1 MLYKGV
7 SKVNGESYI
16 GNLVV
21 MGHNFFIRN
30 QNSTSYDDKYIEVF
44 EDSLSRELMKGIF
57 ENDIIICDGVKEYA
71 GLMAIIGCLIV
82 LFVSILEEN
91 KISVRDRLYKA
102 PLLIRWG
109 VYTFVIVLILFS
121 CTRVGETGGFMYA
134 NF

>member
-44 EDSLSRELMKGIF
+44 EDSLSKELMKGIF
-57 ENDIIICDGVKEYA
+57 ENDIIICDGVKSVA
-71 GLMAIIGCLIV
+71 CLIDGV
-82 LFVSILEEN
+82 PSTLT
-91 KISVRDRLYKA
+91 KI
-102 PLLIRWG
+102 PLCQFKEVKLCEKNN
-109 VYTFVIVLILFS
+109 L
-121 CTRVGETGGFMYA
+121 
-134 NF
+134 